1 MSAMIVVMIIW
12 DSSNYCMQAHASS
25 GSLCFEHIVD
35 SPVFH
40 LLVKIASD
48 MLLKNCD
55 WKLGNQVFRLRL
67 LCNFGIC

>member
-1 MSAMIVVMIIW
+1 
-12 DSSNYCMQAHASS
+12 MQAHASS

-35 SPVFH
+35 LPVFH

-55 WKLGNQVFRLRL
+55 WKLGSQVFRLRL
-67 LCNFGIC
+67 LCNFDIC